1 MMKNIGQLYNSY
13 IKFGE
18 QMAEEHELL
27 AIAGVMLAQALSIYK
42 TALNQDDYNTMIDRV
57 SDLRDQVKT
66 FNVDKKTLQ

>member
-1 MMKNIGQLYNSY
+1 MKNIGQLYNSY

>member
-1 MMKNIGQLYNSY
+1 
-13 IKFGE
+13 
-18 QMAEEHELL
+18 MAEEHELL